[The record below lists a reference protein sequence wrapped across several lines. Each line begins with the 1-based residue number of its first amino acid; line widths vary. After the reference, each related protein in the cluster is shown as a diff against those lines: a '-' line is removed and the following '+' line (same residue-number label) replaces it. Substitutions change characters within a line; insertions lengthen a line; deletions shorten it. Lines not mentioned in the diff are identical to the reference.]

1 MIIAEINETIP
12 NLPKPSAIPYMNP
25 SVISDI
31 YEMINKIIIVILMI
45 KLQGNPPLKWW
56 EELQQTLCL
65 VKHYF

>member
-31 YEMINKIIIVILMI
+31 YEMINKIIIVILI
-45 KLQGNPPLKWW
+45 VDFFIFLIIPPLFR
-56 EELQQTLCL
+56 L
-65 VKHYF
+65 VYHQ